1 MYGVQGEG
9 CRVYGVTTISSILQI
24 IGLFFRIQSPLQEFF
39 AKETYKF
46 KEPTHRSHPIGG

>member
-1 MYGVQGEG
+1 VYGVQGEG